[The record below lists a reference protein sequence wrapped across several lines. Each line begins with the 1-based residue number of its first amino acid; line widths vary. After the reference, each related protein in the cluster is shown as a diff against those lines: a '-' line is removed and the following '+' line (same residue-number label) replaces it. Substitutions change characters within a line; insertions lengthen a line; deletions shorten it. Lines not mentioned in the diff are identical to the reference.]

1 MAVEFL
7 RLLDMNNGKQK
18 SIILIYAADHD
29 LAKSLTLLLQDQYRV
44 HSTSILAKATEVVER
59 REVDLL
65 ITDFGLSLE
74 EGFKAFERMR
84 LKNPGIPII
93 VFCPYQSRYSE
104 IEAKIRGQVNE
115 CFHKPVN
122 IEEVMQA
129 IAKLLKT
136 QNKSANLIHSHH

>member
-1 MAVEFL
+1 MDNS
-7 RLLDMNNGKQK
+7 RKN
-18 SIILIYAADHD
+18 STILIYAADHD
-29 LAKSLTLLLQDQYRV
+29 LAKSLTLLLQDEYKV

-74 EGFKAFERMR
+74 EGIKAFERMR

-104 IEAKIRGQVNE
+104 IEAKIREQVNE

-129 IAKLLKT
+129 IARLLKK
-136 QNKSANLIHSHH
+136 QNKSTNLVQTHH